1 VLKFAWK
8 DVQLWISN
16 CKMSKCMY
24 DHRLIE
30 KKWAQKWADD
40 FISYERKEDG
50 RPKKYILFEFPYP
63 SGAALH
69 IGHVRSHVAL
79 DIQARKSRMSG
90 VDVLFPMGWDAF
102 GLPTE
107 QYAIKTGVPPQQATK
122 ENIATFKNQLMHM
135 GLSVDW
141 STEVNTT
148 DPKYYKWTQWIF
160 LQMFKHG
167 LAYQDTTK
175 VWWCEELKTVLAN
188 EEVIDGKSER
198 GGHPCERV
206 PLRQW
211 MLAITK
217 YADRLQKDL
226 DDVDF
231 LDVIKTQQR
240 NWIGKSEGARITFAF
255 DGVDESLEVYTTRP
269 DTLYGVTYMV
279 MAPEHPLVAKVVT
292 DEKKVEVEAYIEKT
306 KSKSELERQQ
316 EKEKTGV
323 FTGAYVKHPLTGEK
337 IPVWVADY
345 VLYGY
350 GTGAIMAVPA
360 HDERDREFA
369 EKFDLPIVEVVKTES
384 GNGPDKNG
392 VLTNSQVFNNLSTQE
407 GGAKIV
413 EKLAEMGVAQKEVQ
427 FKLRDWVFSRQRYWG
442 EPFPIVWVSA
452 EDARKLD
459 GSISEWM
466 PQKPIQRETEDGVEV
481 AVPVAPDTFP
491 VVLPEVESY
500 EPQGLGE
507 GPLAQ
512 AEDWVN
518 VWYNVLTGEVKSQSE
533 VKPSEEWVSGRRE
546 TDTMPNW
553 AGSSWYYLRYIDAQ
567 NDVALADFERLSEW
581 LPVDVYNGG
590 MEHVTLHLLYS
601 RFWHKFLYDIGVV
614 PTPEP
619 YQRRIA
625 HGMILA
631 EGGVK
636 MSKSKGNTID
646 PMEIVDAYGAD
657 ALRMYEMFMGPYDE
671 AIAWD
676 TNGLVGVYR
685 FLTKVWHW
693 GSDIA
698 TGEAKKLEVS
708 LEELERDIHALIKRI
723 TEQVD
728 EYKYNTCVSAF
739 MEFLNKYQG
748 QALPVDVWKM
758 YLVLMSVFVPH
769 LTEELWEMME
779 EDESIHAQEWPTYDE
794 AKLET
799 STEEYQV
806 HVNGKMRAM
815 LTVDKDISEE
825 ELKKL
830 SLEHEDVQKF
840 IEGKDLKK
848 HLVIS
853 ARNIVIIVV

>member
-1 VLKFAWK
+1 
-8 DVQLWISN
+8 
-16 CKMSKCMY
+16 MY
-24 DHRLIE
+24 DHRRIE
-30 KKWAQKWADD
+30 KKWRQKWQEG
-40 FISYERKEDG
+40 FVSYARKEDG

-69 IGHVRSHVAL
+69 IGHVRSHVAM

-107 QYAIKTGVPPQQATK
+107 QYAIKTGISPQKATRD
-122 ENIATFKNQLMHM
+122 NIAAFKNQLMHM

-141 STEVNTT
+141 STEVDTT

-198 GGHPCERV
+198 GGYPCKRL

-226 DDVDF
+226 DEVDF
-231 LDVIKTQQR
+231 LEVIKMQQR
-240 NWIGKSEGARITFAF
+240 NWIGKSKGSRIRFGF
-255 DGVDESLEVYTTRP
+255 EGVDESLEVYTTRP

-279 MAPEHPLVAKVVT
+279 MAPEHPLVGTIVSEEHRAQ
-292 DEKKVEVEAYIEKT
+292 VELYIEKT

-316 EKEKTGV
+316 EKNKTGV
-323 FTGAYVKHPLTGEK
+323 FTGAFVKHPLTEAK

-369 EKFDLPIVEVVKTES
+369 EKFGLEIVEVVKTDS
-384 GNGPDKNG
+384 GNRSDKNG
-392 VLTNSQVFNNLSTQE
+392 VLINSQVFNRLSTQE
-407 GGAKIV
+407 GGEKIV
-413 EKLAEMGVAQKEVQ
+413 EQLAQMGVAQKEVQ

-452 EDARKLD
+452 EDALKLD
-459 GSISEWM
+459 GSIREWM
-466 PQKPIQRETEDGVEV
+466 PQTLIKRETEQGLEV
-481 AVPVAPDTFP
+481 AVPVSPDTFP
-491 VVLPEVESY
+491 VALPEVESY

-512 AEDWVN
+512 AEDWVY
-518 VWYNVLTGEVKSQSE
+518 VWYNVLTGEVKSQRE
-533 VKPSEEWVSGRRE
+533 KKPSEEWVVGRRE

-553 AGSSWYYLRYIDAQ
+553 AGSSWYYIRYIDSQ
-567 NDVALADFERLSEW
+567 NDTSLADFERLSEW

-619 YQRRIA
+619 YQKRIA

-685 FLTKVWHW
+685 FLTKVWYW
-693 GSDIA
+693 GRDIVS
-698 TGEAKKLEVS
+698 GEAKELAVS
-708 LEELERDIHALIKRI
+708 LEELERDLHALIKRI

-739 MEFLNKYQG
+739 MEFLNTYQG
-748 QALPVDVWKM
+748 QAIPQELWKN
-758 YLVLMSVFVPH
+758 YLVLLSVFVPH
-769 LTEELWEMME
+769 LSEELWEMME
-779 EDESIHAQEWPTYDE
+779 SGESIHTQAWPIYDE
-794 AKLET
+794 SKLT
-799 STEEYQV
+799 TTTQDYQV
-806 HVNGKMRAM
+806 HINGKMRAM
-815 LTVDKDISEE
+815 LTVDKDISDE
-825 ELKKL
+825 ELKRL
-830 SLEHEDVQKF
+830 SLEHQDVQKF
-840 IEGKDLKK
+840 VNSKDIKK
-848 HLVIS
+848 HLVI
-853 ARNIVIIVV
+853 RNRCIIVLITT

>member
-1 VLKFAWK
+1 
-8 DVQLWISN
+8 
-16 CKMSKCMY
+16 MY
-24 DHRLIE
+24 NHRLIE
-30 KKWAQKWADD
+30 EKWGKKWADG
-40 FISYERKEDG
+40 FVSYLRKEDG

-90 VDVLFPMGWDAF
+90 LDVLFPMGWDAF

-107 QYAIKTGVPPQQATK
+107 QYAIKTGVSPQRATQ

-141 STEVNTT
+141 STEVDTT

-226 DDVDF
+226 DEVDF
-231 LDVIKTQQR
+231 LEVIKTQQR
-240 NWIGKSEGARITFAF
+240 NWIGKSEGARIKFAF
-255 DGVDESLEVYTTRP
+255 ESIQESFEVYTTRP
-269 DTLYGVTYMV
+269 DTLFGVTYMV
-279 MAPEHPLVAKVVT
+279 MAPEHPLVSKIVT
-292 DEKKVEVEAYIEKT
+292 DEKRAEIEAYIENT

-323 FTGAYVKHPLTGEK
+323 FTGAYVKHPLTEER

-360 HDERDREFA
+360 HDERDKEFA
-369 EKFDLPIVEVVKTES
+369 EKFHLPIVEVVKTES
-384 GNGPDKNG
+384 GNSSDKNG
-392 VLTNSQVFNNLSTQE
+392 VLINSQVFNSLSTQE

-413 EKLAEMGVAQKEVQ
+413 EKLAQMGVAQKEVQ

-442 EPFPIVWVSA
+442 EPFPIVWVSG

-459 GSISEWM
+459 GKISEWM
-466 PQKPIQRETEDGVEV
+466 PQTPIQRKTEGGVEV

-491 VVLPEVESY
+491 IVLPEVDSY
-500 EPQGLGE
+500 EPHGLGE

-512 AEDWVN
+512 AEEWVN

-533 VKPSEEWVSGRRE
+533 EKPSEEWVKGRRE

-567 NDVALADFERLSEW
+567 NDESLADFDRLSEW

-614 PTPEP
+614 PTSEP

-698 TGEAKKLEVS
+698 SGQAKELEAS
-708 LEELERDIHALIKRI
+708 PEELERDLHNLIKRI
-723 TEQVD
+723 TEQID
-728 EYKYNTCVSAF
+728 EFKYNTCVSAF

-748 QALPVDVWKM
+748 QALPVSVWKK
-758 YLVLMSVFVPH
+758 YLILMSVFVPH
-769 LTEELWEMME
+769 LAEELWEVLDE
-779 EDESIHAQEWPTYDE
+779 NESIHAQVWPKYDE
-794 AKLET
+794 AKLE
-799 STEEYQV
+799 SDVEEYQV

-815 LTVDKDISEE
+815 LTVDKDICED

-840 IEGKDLKK
+840 LDGKEMKK
-848 HLVIS
+848 HLVIK
-853 ARNIVIIVV
+853 ARNIVVIVI

>member
-1 VLKFAWK
+1 
-8 DVQLWISN
+8 
-16 CKMSKCMY
+16 MY

-30 KKWAQKWADD
+30 KKWAQKWADG
-40 FISYERKEDG
+40 FVSYLRKEDG

-141 STEVNTT
+141 STEVDTT

-175 VWWCEELKTVLAN
+175 VWWCEGLKTVLAN

-198 GGHPCERV
+198 GGYPCERV

-240 NWIGKSEGARITFAF
+240 NWIGKSEGARIRFAF

-279 MAPEHPLVAKVVT
+279 MAPEHPLVSKIVT
-292 DEKKVEVEAYIEKT
+292 DEQQGEVEAYLEKT

-316 EKEKTGV
+316 DKEKTGV
-323 FTGAYVKHPLTGEK
+323 FTGAYAKHPLTGEK

-369 EKFDLPIVEVVKTES
+369 EKFDLPIVEVVKAES
-384 GNGPDKNG
+384 GNGSDKNG
-392 VLTNSQVFNNLSTQE
+392 VLINSQVFNSLSTQE

-413 EKLAEMGVAQKEVQ
+413 EKLADMGVAQKEVQ

-452 EDARKLD
+452 EDSRKLD
-459 GSISEWM
+459 GNISEWM

-533 VKPSEEWVSGRRE
+533 EKPSEEWVAGRRE

-553 AGSSWYYLRYIDAQ
+553 AGSSWYYLRYIDAH
-567 NDVALADFERLSEW
+567 NDETLADFDRLSEW

-614 PTPEP
+614 PTLEP

-698 TGEAKKLEVS
+698 TGEAKELEVP

-748 QALPVDVWKM
+748 QSLPVDVWKT

-769 LTEELWEMME
+769 LSEELWEMSGE
-779 EDESIHAQEWPTYDE
+779 KGSIHAEEWPKYDE

-815 LTVDKDISEE
+815 LTVQKDISEE

-830 SLEHEDVQKF
+830 SLKHQDVQKF

-848 HLVIS
+848 HLVIA
-853 ARNIVIIVV
+853 ARNIVIIVI